1 MIRLLQFLKDL
12 RLGLG
17 ISIASA
23 LTLTASAPAM
33 AGFVRIEGTG
43 FSLQL
48 GDRPA
53 PAQQFI
59 PNYQYIH
66 PQYNY
71 YQPHIHPT
79 VPHFYHNY
87 LHSQPVTPSII
98 ITPQGTSIIL
108 PSRVIQRSSQRFYY
122 YGF

>member
-1 MIRLLQFLKDL
+1 MTRLLQSLKHF
-12 RLGLG
+12 GLG
-17 ISIASA
+17 VSLAGA
-23 LTLTASAPAM
+23 VTLTTSAPAM

-48 GDRPA
+48 GDRPL

-59 PNYQYIH
+59 PNYHYIPPQYHYHQPYIH
-66 PQYNY
+66 P
-71 YQPHIHPT
+71 P
-79 VPHFYHNY
+79 VPHYYHNY
-87 LHSQPVTPSII
+87 YYSHPVTPTII

-108 PSRVIQRSSQRFYY
+108 PSKVIQRSSKRFYY